1 MPTQLARAVASKVR
15 EAFPAPKRSDIP
27 VAQGDPRLLSFGMSE
42 AASHYGVASDV
53 IPKRTRAGQ
62 VDETNG

>member
-1 MPTQLARAVASKVR
+1 
-15 EAFPAPKRSDIP
+15 

-62 VDETNG
+62 VDETSG